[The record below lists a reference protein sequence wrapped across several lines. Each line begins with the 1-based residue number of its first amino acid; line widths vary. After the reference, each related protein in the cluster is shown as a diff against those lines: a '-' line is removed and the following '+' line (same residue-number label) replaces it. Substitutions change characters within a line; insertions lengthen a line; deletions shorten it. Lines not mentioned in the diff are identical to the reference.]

1 MATDFTNNTII
12 ISGGLKPQKAD
23 TPLDVRSRI
32 ETLEEVEKIP
42 NPNIGMIFY
51 VKSNKTYYTVD
62 SLKSKIIGSITIP
75 NSIIDTYHELLEGL
89 IDKEELSN
97 TLDENF
103 SWNEVV

>member
-51 VKSNKTYYTVD
+51 VKSNKTY
-62 SLKSKIIGSITIP
+62 
-75 NSIIDTYHELLEGL
+75 
-89 IDKEELSN
+89 
-97 TLDENF
+97 
-103 SWNEVV
+103 